1 MKEKID
7 INKSIIRL
15 TRNFFKLKKLKLR
28 KLKIF
33 HFIKKFNA
41 ATV

>member
-1 MKEKID
+1 MKEKIG

-15 TRNFFKLKKLKLR
+15 SRNFLKKLKLR

-33 HFIKKFNA
+33 HFIKKFNV